1 MSRGRMLVAALVA
14 AVTVLGPLPATAAD
28 DDLTTAPLWVYGHS
42 YTTNPGSQN
51 TPGQEWMPELAADLG
66 SPSWQTFGIG
76 SSRMIDTYSDIAR
89 QAPKS
94 PVASSAWDP
103 RRDGVVVVQS
113 EFNDMINPAGVSRD
127 ARVQSTLSVKNYEQ
141 TLYAALA
148 LLSSER
154 RQDWST
160 ATSRG
165 TWRSSAGPAYLGGSL
180 VYTTQQGAYRE
191 MRVDVGASGTIWLF
205 TWEVSNRVS
214 NPRTGT
220 TRIAVDGR
228 NVTGIP
234 ARTASWEAILSR
246 RGGGYLHSVGPR
258 ATVITGLTPG
268 IHTVRVTKD
277 DSGPGAVYLDQLTV
291 QAADPVPVV
300 VVKDPPAYLP
310 ASSYTLASGPTI
322 NANRALLHPMID
334 AATARPVFPHVVT
347 ATLEGIQPQHYSA
360 DGIHLSDV
368 GMEFEASRLEEA
380 IRLHF
385 SGSPAGP

>member
-1 MSRGRMLVAALVA
+1 MFRSRMVLATLVAAMTVGA
-14 AVTVLGPLPATAAD
+14 AGPATAD
-28 DDLTTAPLWVYGHS
+28 EGDLPTMPLWVYGHS
-42 YTTNPGSQN
+42 YTTSPGSQN
-51 TPGQEWMPELAADLG
+51 TPGQEWMPELAADLQ

-89 QAPKS
+89 LAPRS
-94 PVASSAWDP
+94 PVPNSAWDA
-103 RRDGVVVVQS
+103 RRGGVVVVQS

-127 ARVQSTLSVKNYEQ
+127 ARRQTTLSVKNYEQ
-141 TLYAALA
+141 TLYATLA

-165 TWRSSAGPAYLGGSL
+165 TWRSSVGPAYLGGSL

-191 MRVDVGASGTIWLF
+191 MRVNVGQSGAIWLI

-246 RGGGYLHSVGPR
+246 RGGGHLHTVGPR

-268 IHTVRVTKD
+268 IHTIRVTKD
-277 DSGPGAVYLDQLTV
+277 DPGPGAVYLDQLTV
-291 QAADPVPVV
+291 MAADPVPVV

-310 ASSYTLASGPTI
+310 ASSYTATSGPTI
-322 NANRALLHPMID
+322 NANRRLLHPVID
-334 AATARPVFPHVVT
+334 AVTGHRVFPHVVT
-347 ATLEGIQPQHYSA
+347 ATLEGIQPQHYSP

-368 GMEFEASRLEEA
+368 GMEFEAATLEEV
-380 IRLHF
+380 IRDLV
-385 SGSPAGP
+385 AE